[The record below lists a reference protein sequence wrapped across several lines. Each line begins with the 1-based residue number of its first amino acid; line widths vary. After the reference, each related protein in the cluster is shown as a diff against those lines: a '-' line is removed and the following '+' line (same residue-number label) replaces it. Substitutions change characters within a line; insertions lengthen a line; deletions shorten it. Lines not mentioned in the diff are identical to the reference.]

1 MLKKNHLTLRHAIT
15 LATGVNMYENKKWL
29 FAMIDLEQYTI
40 RYHVK
45 ELRPDPD
52 YPDQMETCTAKDTG
66 DLDEAIYVYNSL

>member
-1 MLKKNHLTLRHAIT
+1 
-15 LATGVNMYENKKWL
+15 MYENKKWL
-29 FAMIDLEQYTI
+29 FAMIDLEQYAI

-52 YPDQMETCTAKDTG
+52 YPDQMETCTAKDTA